1 MDAQVIIHDPYVSAY
16 QGDLMEMAHDCDAAV
31 VMVRH
36 SVYSDL
42 DLAELNQVMR
52 TPVLID
58 GRSIFTPS
66 QLEAA
71 GFTYRILGKAA

>member
-1 MDAQVIIHDPYVSAY
+1 
-16 QGDLMEMAHDCDAAV
+16 MEMAPDCDAAV

-36 SVYSDL
+36 TGYREL

-52 TPVLID
+52 TSVLID

-66 QLEAA
+66 QLESA